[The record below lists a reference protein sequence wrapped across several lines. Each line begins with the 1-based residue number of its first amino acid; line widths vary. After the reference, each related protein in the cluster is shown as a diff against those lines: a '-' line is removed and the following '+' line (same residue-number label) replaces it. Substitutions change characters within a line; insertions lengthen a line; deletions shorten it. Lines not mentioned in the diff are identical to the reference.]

1 MNAQKHPD
9 VARRLSVLIA
19 DDEPDTVATL
29 AAILTDEGHVVNTV
43 THGAFVLDAVRRFKP
58 QICILDIEMPGQNGF
73 ELARGIVE
81 EHRSARPLLI
91 AISGRW
97 NTERDR
103 LLAKSVG
110 FDQFFF
116 KPAEPQALLVLLDQI
131 AAKRVEQGAAS
142 GQPLD
147 ATAQESGRLRV
158 LIADDNRDTV
168 MTTSALLA
176 DEGYE
181 VRAVYNGRDA
191 MIEIAKFDPDVVIAD
206 IKMPGLSGWELA
218 RAVRRRSG
226 FDRPVL
232 IAISGHYKNG
242 ADRVLTNISGFNH
255 FLPKPFDVKDLMA
268 LMEPLKPA

>member
-1 MNAQKHPD
+1 MKAQKHPD

-110 FDQFFF
+110 FDHFFF